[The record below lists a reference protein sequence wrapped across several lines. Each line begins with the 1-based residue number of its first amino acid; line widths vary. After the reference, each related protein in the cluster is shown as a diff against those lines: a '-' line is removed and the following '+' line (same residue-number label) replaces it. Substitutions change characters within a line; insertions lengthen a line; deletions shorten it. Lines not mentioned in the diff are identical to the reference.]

1 MNMPSLIGRI
11 NEQEADSSFDN
22 KFERFVNLVN
32 NVPYSS
38 YNYQPGD
45 KKMIKKWNLKLAAC
59 VLIIVL
65 AITPALVLAQGDGKG
80 VKGGQRAGQGAAGA
94 AGAAG
99 KGAAGGLTAAGIA
112 GIAGVSVATIVVLAE
127 ATDTDTTSEHP

>member
-1 MNMPSLIGRI
+1 
-11 NEQEADSSFDN
+11 
-22 KFERFVNLVN
+22 
-32 NVPYSS
+32 
-38 YNYQPGD
+38 
-45 KKMIKKWNLKLAAC
+45 MIKKWNLKLAAC

-65 AITPALVLAQGDGKG
+65 AITPAIVLAQGDGKG
-80 VKGGQRAGQGAAGA
+80 VKGGQRTGQGAAGA